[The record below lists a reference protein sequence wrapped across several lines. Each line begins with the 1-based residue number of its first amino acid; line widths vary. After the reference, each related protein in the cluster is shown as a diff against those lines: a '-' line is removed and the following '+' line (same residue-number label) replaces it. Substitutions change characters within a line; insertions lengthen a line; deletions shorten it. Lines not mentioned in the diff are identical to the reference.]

1 MAERKKRSLKNVN
14 MKPGDFMLVILTL
27 ALVIFGVI
35 MVFSASYYHSIN
47 EYGDQ
52 YHYLKRDVIWAGSGL
67 VIMLFLATVDYR
79 IYEKLAK
86 PIMIVSI
93 IMLVLIFT
101 PLGVTRNNATRWI
114 GVWKITF
121 MPGEFAKIA
130 AIIFVAWYLS
140 RDKDRIRSFKEG
152 VLPLVTLC
160 LVYAGL
166 IIKQPNLS
174 TALTV
179 CGIIVGMMFVAGL
192 QWRYIAGIIGAG
204 VAGVLTLVFM
214 APESEWMKRIT
225 SFLDPF
231 ADKLGDG
238 YQVVQGLLALGTGGL
253 FGTGLGRGIQKNLY
267 LPEPQNDFILS
278 IIGEELGYIGI
289 MALMIVYLLLIW
301 RGIHISVN
309 ASDTFGSLLAAG
321 ITIMIA
327 LQVLM
332 NIAVVTSSMPPT
344 GVTLPFISYGGNALW
359 LFMGSIGIL
368 LNISRHAPR

>member
-1 MAERKKRSLKNVN
+1 
-14 MKPGDFMLVILTL
+14 
-27 ALVIFGVI
+27 
-35 MVFSASYYHSIN
+35 
-47 EYGDQ
+47 
-52 YHYLKRDVIWAGSGL
+52 
-67 VIMLFLATVDYR
+67 
-79 IYEKLAK
+79 
-86 PIMIVSI
+86 
-93 IMLVLIFT
+93 
-101 PLGVTRNNATRWI
+101 
-114 GVWKITF
+114 

-152 VLPLVTLC
+152 VLPLVTFC

-267 LPEPQNDFILS
+267 LP
-278 IIGEELGYIGI
+278 
-289 MALMIVYLLLIW
+289 
-301 RGIHISVN
+301 R
-309 ASDTFGSLLAAG
+309 AAE
-321 ITIMIA
+321 
-327 LQVLM
+327 
-332 NIAVVTSSMPPT
+332 
-344 GVTLPFISYGGNALW
+344 
-359 LFMGSIGIL
+359 
-368 LNISRHAPR
+368 